1 MQHDTHSRHKNT
13 VLSNPLL
20 TRAFSRKIL
29 HAFNFFDIDY
39 HFFAGY
45 SFPPKSVCL
54 ILTDKCNLQCRMC
67 DIGRMNSQRTAP
79 IRSPV
84 VKSIRSGEE
93 DMSSD
98 DWLRVVADLSR
109 FKPKPLILLTGTEP
123 FLYPDIIPLTSAI
136 AAAGLPLHITTN
148 GTLLARYAPHLVD
161 LCATGCLLDITV
173 SLDDIGEYHDAIRG
187 VQGTFQKAVE
197 GIEALVSRRKAM
209 NQSLPTVNI
218 TCTISSYNH
227 DHLESFVEWFVRKRF
242 PLQSITFNH
251 LWFRDAAIAESHNRK
266 YGKKLP
272 AEEENMDGID
282 ILSIDM
288 VRVARQLQNIKKK
301 CAGTALRIYQH
312 PDLSFDD
319 AQRYYKYPT
328 RFVFYDTCKAPWRNV
343 SVTPKGNIILSPL
356 CFLPALG
363 NVKKESFAAIWNGVQ
378 FKKLRADLKK
388 VKAYPAC
395 TRCCLLFD
403 SKTKY
408 YKIASM
414 IR

>member
-13 VLSNPLL
+13 VLSNHLL

-39 HFFAGY
+39 HFFTGY

-84 VKSIRSGEE
+84 VKSIRSGDE

-109 FKPKPLILLTGTEP
+109 FRPKPLILLTGTEP
-123 FLYPDIIPLTSAI
+123 LLYPDIIPLTRAV

-148 GTLLARYAPHLVD
+148 GTLLARHAPHLVD

-197 GIEALVSRRKAM
+197 GIEALVSRREAM

-251 LWFRDAAIAESHNRK
+251 LWFRDAAIAESHNRQ

-363 NVKKESFAAIWNGVQ
+363 NVKKDSFAAIWNGVQ
-378 FKKLRADLKK
+378 FKKLRTDLKK